1 MTDPITRTEKVHIDE
16 RSRQARSTGQWFL
29 ENRTAT
35 HPVTHNNELTIFIC
49 GEKAFEDIAKQI
61 RNAKHSID
69 IIAWG
74 FDPGMELVRTGT
86 TWPRGE
92 TYGDLLTAA
101 GKRGVKVRLLVWYDS
116 IGHLGAENMPGYSH
130 GTKNLVPTT
139 RGLNEGSKVSAQR
152 AIELTRDWYMKS
164 GRQMMIRVPAQV
176 YRELRPDDD
185 GLIGLEARAEYC
197 RSWYKAA
204 FAGELKNVH
213 VRTRAGEA
221 KSIKTS
227 LASEKY
233 QPGTLGDLEPEQG
246 GMVWLGTHHQKT
258 ILIDYNHPDDG
269 THAVGYV
276 KGLNSVTDYWD
287 TELHLIEDPRRET
300 GFDRELEEAVQVE
313 KKEKPDPGFA
323 TYKPYRD
330 YACRI
335 ESGGALADVYAN
347 FARAWARTGDDGDD
361 PRYVPPAIKGKVSQ
375 VSHSSV
381 QIMRTQPQEQDKTI
395 KEMYFLATDQAA
407 LASGYLYIE
416 NQYFQYQEW
425 SERLIQARKN
435 VISAWKAGAAKAGK
449 SKADMPLMHVFIVIP
464 VPERQQM
471 VPRTYDTLAVLGQQ
485 STMAGQSDFIDSE
498 NKKPDTLVVHDEFGQ
513 PISLGR
519 AKPAVVEYA
528 NRIDKPSIDALEK
541 QYGLKVAVSML
552 QTSGHSDRRTRYREI
567 YIHSKMLLIDDTFI
581 SFGSANLNQRSM
593 SVDSEI
599 NFATN
604 DTRHAT
610 DLRRRIFSQLSGGEF
625 DGKGGTREDISE
637 TYKDWIERMKTN
649 LKAKR
654 KSQAMKGF
662 LLPLWDNRSATYR
675 LG

>member
-1 MTDPITRTEKVHIDE
+1 MPDPITRSEKVHIDE

-35 HPVTHNNELTIFIC
+35 HPVTHNNELTIFTC
-49 GEKAFEDIAKQI
+49 GEKAFEDIAKHI

-69 IIAWG
+69 IICWG
-74 FDPGMELVRTGT
+74 FDPGMELVRTGS

-116 IGHLGAENMPGYSH
+116 IGRMGALNMPGYSH
-130 GTKNLVPTT
+130 GTKGLVPTT

-152 AIELTRDWYMKS
+152 AIELTRDWYIKS
-164 GRQMMIRVPAQV
+164 GRQMMIKAPGRV
-176 YRELRPDDD
+176 YRDLKPDDG

-204 FAGELKNVH
+204 FANDLKNVH
-213 VRTRAGEA
+213 VRTRTGEA
-221 KSIKTS
+221 KAIKAS

-233 QPGTLGDLEPEQG
+233 QPGTLGDFEPEQG

-258 ILIDYNHPDDG
+258 ILIDYNRCDDG
-269 THAVGYV
+269 AHAVGYV

-300 GFDRELEEAVQVE
+300 GFDRELEEAVQVG
-313 KKEKPDPGFA
+313 KKEKPDAGFA

-330 YACRI
+330 YACRVD
-335 ESGGALADVYAN
+335 SGGALADVYAN
-347 FARAWARTGDDGDD
+347 FVRAWARTGDDGDD
-361 PRYVPPAIKGKVSQ
+361 PKYVPPAIKTKVRQ
-375 VSHSSV
+375 ASHSSV
-381 QIMRTQPQEQDKTI
+381 QIVRTQPQEQDKTI

-464 VPERQQM
+464 VPEREQM

-485 STMAGQSDFIDSE
+485 STMAGQSEFIDNE
-498 NKKPDTLVVHDEFGQ
+498 NKKPDTRVVHDEFGV
-513 PISLGR
+513 STSMGH

-552 QTSGHSDRRTRYREI
+552 QTSGHADRRTRYREI

-610 DLRRRIFSQLSGGEF
+610 DLRRRIFSQLSGGKF
-625 DGKGGTREDISE
+625 DGKAGTREDVSQ
-637 TYKDWIERMKTN
+637 TYEFWTKRMNLN

-654 KSQAMKGF
+654 DTEPMTGF

>member
-1 MTDPITRTEKVHIDE
+1 MTDPITRTEKVHINE

-49 GEKAFEDIAKQI
+49 GEKAFEDIAKHI
-61 RNAKHSID
+61 RTAKHSID
-69 IIAWG
+69 IICWG
-74 FDPGMELVRTGT
+74 FDPGMEFVRTGS

-92 TYGDLLTAA
+92 TYGDLLIAA
-101 GKRGVKVRLLVWYDS
+101 GKRGVKVRLLVWYS
-116 IGHLGAENMPGYSH
+116 SLVGGSTQNMPGHTH
-130 GTKNLVPTT
+130 GTNPWRVVAV
-139 RGLNEGSKVSAQR
+139 GSNEAGKISAQR
-152 AIELTRDWYMKS
+152 SLSLLKEHYYKS
-164 GRQMMIRVPAQV
+164 AAGRNLMFNGASGWRRATSDDLPLLA
-176 YRELRPDDD
+176 RE
-185 GLIGLEARAEYC
+185 EYC
-197 RSWYKAA
+197 NSWYKAA
-204 FAGELKNVH
+204 FAGLLENVH
-213 VRTRAGEA
+213 VRTRAGDPG
-221 KSIKTS
+221 SIEKS
-227 LASEKY
+227 LASEKH
-233 QPGTLGDLEPEQG
+233 QPGGLGELEVERA
-246 GMVWLGTHHQKT
+246 GMVKVGTHHQKT
-258 ILIDYNHPDDG
+258 ILIDYNRMDDG
-269 THAVGYV
+269 SRAVGYV

-287 TELHLIEDPRRET
+287 TEAHLIEDPRRET
-300 GFDRELEEAVQVE
+300 GCAREAGEIVQVE
-313 KKEKPDPGFA
+313 KNQSVYIGFE
-323 TYKPYRD
+323 TFKPYRD

-335 ESGGALADVYAN
+335 DSGGALTSVYAN
-347 FARAWARTGDDGDD
+347 FARAWERIGYDFDD
-361 PRYVPPAIKGKVSQ
+361 PNYIPSAIKNKVRQ
-375 VSHSSV
+375 ASHSSV
-381 QIMRTQPQEQDKTI
+381 QIVRTQPQEQDKTI

-407 LASGYLYIE
+407 LASGYLYVE

-425 SERLIQARKN
+425 SERLVQARKN

-485 STMAGQSDFIDSE
+485 STMAGQSEFIDSE
-498 NKKPDTLVVHDEFGQ
+498 NKKPATLVMHDEFGQ

-552 QTSGHSDRRTRYREI
+552 QTSGRSYRRMRYREI

-610 DLRRRIFSQLSGGEF
+610 DLRRRIFSQLSGGNF
-625 DGKGGTREDISE
+625 DGKGGTQEDISQ
-637 TYKDWIERMKTN
+637 TYKAWTRLMLFN
-649 LKAKR
+649 LQAKR
-654 KSQAMKGF
+654 DSEAMQGF

>member
-1 MTDPITRTEKVHIDE
+1 MADPITRTEKVHIDE
-16 RSRQARSTGQWFL
+16 RRRQAKSTGQWFL

-49 GEKAFEDIAKQI
+49 GEKAFEDIAKHI

-69 IIAWG
+69 IICWG
-74 FDPGMELVRTGT
+74 FDPGMELVRTGS

-92 TYGDLLTAA
+92 TYGDLLIAA
-101 GKRGVKVRLLVWYDS
+101 GKRDVKVRLLVWYS
-116 IGHLGAENMPGYSH
+116 KLVGGSTQNMPGYTH
-130 GTKNLVPTT
+130 GTTPWRIVMASS
-139 RGLNEGSKVSAQR
+139 NEASKISAQR
-152 AIELTRDWYMKS
+152 SLSLLKEHYYKSAAGKNLMFDGAS
-164 GRQMMIRVPAQV
+164 GRRNAT
-176 YRELRPDDD
+176 PDD
-185 GLIGLEARAEYC
+185 LSLLAREEYC
-197 RSWYKAA
+197 NSWYKAA
-204 FAGELKNVH
+204 FADLLKNVH
-213 VRTRAGEA
+213 VRTRAGDPDF
-221 KSIKTS
+221 IKKS
-227 LASEKY
+227 LASEKI
-233 QPGTLGDLEPEQG
+233 QPGGLGDLEVERT
-246 GMVWLGTHHQKT
+246 GMIKAGTHHQKT
-258 ILIDYNHPDDG
+258 ILIDYSRMDDG
-269 THAVGYV
+269 SRAVGYV

-287 TELHLIEDPRRET
+287 TESHLIEDPRRET
-300 GFDRELEEAVQVE
+300 GSAREAGEIIQVE
-313 KKEKPDPGFA
+313 KNESVPIGFE
-323 TYKPYRD
+323 TFKPYRD

-335 ESGGALADVYAN
+335 DAGGALTAVYAN
-347 FARAWARTGDDGDD
+347 FARAWERIGYDFDNPDDI
-361 PRYVPPAIKGKVSQ
+361 PATIKSKVRQ
-375 VSHSSV
+375 ATHSSV
-381 QIMRTQPQEQDKTI
+381 QIVRTQPQEEDKTI

-435 VISAWKAGAAKAGK
+435 VIAAWKAGAAKAGK
-449 SKADMPLMHVFIVIP
+449 SKADMPIMHVFIVIP

-485 STMAGQSDFIDSE
+485 STMAGQSEFIDSE
-498 NKKPDTLVVHDEFGQ
+498 NKKPDTRLMHDEFGQ
-513 PISLGR
+513 PTSVGR

-541 QYGLKVAVSML
+541 QYGLRVAVSML
-552 QTSGHSDRRTRYREI
+552 QTSGQSYRRMRYREI

-604 DTRHAT
+604 DTKHAT

-625 DGKGGTREDISE
+625 DGKGGTRDDISE

-654 KSQAMKGF
+654 KSQVMKGF